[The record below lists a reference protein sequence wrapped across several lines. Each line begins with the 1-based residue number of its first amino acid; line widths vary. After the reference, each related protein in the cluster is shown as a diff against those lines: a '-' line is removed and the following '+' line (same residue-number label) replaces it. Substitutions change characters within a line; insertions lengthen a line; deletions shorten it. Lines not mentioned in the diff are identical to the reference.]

1 MKRTL
6 ASSQNGLKLICS
18 LLFFLLPFATTIQ
31 IQAQANKA
39 NSFPRD
45 SIIAAARE
53 IIGNLKYCAII
64 TLDSTGTTSVRT
76 MNPFP
81 PEEDM
86 SVWMATNTRS
96 RKIDEIK
103 KNPNVTLYYANHAA
117 VDGYV
122 AIKGKAVLVTDPVE
136 IQKRKREYWK
146 QAFPDFKYLVLIK
159 VVPERLEVINYKHK
173 MYNSE
178 PTWLAPYIEFNK

>member
-1 MKRTL
+1 MKSKV
-6 ASSQNGLKLICS
+6 ASIMFLI
-18 LLFFLLPFATTIQ
+18 LVTIVTPL
-31 IQAQANKA
+31 IQTNAQQA

-45 SIIAAARE
+45 SVIAAARE
-53 IIGNLKYCAII
+53 LIGNLKYCAII
-64 TLDSTGTTSVRT
+64 TVDSTGYPSVRT

-122 AIKGKAVLVTDPVE
+122 AIKGKALLVTDPAE
-136 IQKRKREYWK
+136 IEKRKREYWK

-159 VVPERLEVINYKHK
+159 IVPERLEVINYKHK

-178 PTWLAPYIEFNK
+178 PTWLAPYIEFKQD